1 MPASTARSTY
11 SIELRDDTSGAAGN
25 AANAL
30 AQLRERITSGVSE
43 LRAMQQ
49 AMRNLKGSSNVSKE
63 AIRELTDRIAAQKAS
78 IAQAQSAY
86 IRLGGTFEKVKPK
99 IQPTQA
105 SLRDLLGSFR
115 SLGTLAAAGGPVVAA
130 ILAVAG
136 AFAALLA
143 AVGAATAALVAYGI
157 AQANARRDELL
168 QLEGLVRLRSAYGVA
183 AGSASELQAAIDRV
197 SSTSVQGRREILG
210 MAEGLYRAGLRG
222 RALRESLEALSIVE
236 AAQGAAGVARLRGR
250 IIADARA
257 GRSAQRLADIQARL
271 GDIARRRALSLD
283 VQARRLRENISGLFD
298 DVKID
303 GFLRELNE
311 LTQLLSTNSVVGR
324 GLKSIVDAIFPPMLS
339 TFRVLR
345 PIAQAFFEGLVIGAL
360 LLTVQILRL
369 RNWLRDTFGDNELF
383 ANLDL
388 VKVALYTG
396 VAAFGAFTVA
406 VAAATAG
413 LAALAA
419 GVAMAAVPV
428 AVTVAA
434 FISLGA
440 AVAAGIN
447 RLVNTDWAWI
457 GRSIIDGLVNGIRGG
472 IDRVTGAIRDL
483 AGRARKALTD
493 ALQIRSPSR
502 VFAGLGLQIPAGLVA
517 GVELGTP
524 RVAGAVER
532 MVDIPSEAV
541 GDGGAPR
548 SRIGGEVHISV
559 GDIHVYSQAT
569 NVDELVEDLRDQ
581 VASLFEGVAR
591 TMGAPA

>member
-78 IAQAQSAY
+78 LAQAQSAY

-115 SLGTLAAAGGPVVAA
+115 SLGTLAAAGGPVVAG

-143 AVGAATAALVAYGI
+143 AVGAATAAVVAYGI

-197 SSTSVQGRREILG
+197 SSSSVQGRREILV

-298 DVKID
+298 DVNIE
-303 GFLRELNE
+303 GFLGELNE
-311 LTQLLSTNSVVGR
+311 LTKLLSTNSVVGR
-324 GLKSIVDAIFPPMLS
+324 GLKSIIDAIFPPLLS
-339 TFRVLR
+339 TFRTPR

-406 VAAATAG
+406 VVAATAG

-419 GVAMAAVPV
+419 GVAMAAAPV
-428 AVTVAA
+428 AITVAA

-440 AVAAGIN
+440 AIAAGIN
-447 RLVNTDWAWI
+447 RLVNTDWAGL

-472 IDRVTGAIRDL
+472 IGRVTGAIRDL
-483 AGRARKALTD
+483 AGRARQTFERVMA
-493 ALQIRSPSR
+493 ISSPSR
-502 VFAGLGLQIPAGLVA
+502 VFADLGFQLPAGIER
-517 GVELGTP
+517 GIEQGTP

-532 MVDIPSEAV
+532 MIDIPIEAV

-548 SRIGGEVHISV
+548 SRISGEVHISV